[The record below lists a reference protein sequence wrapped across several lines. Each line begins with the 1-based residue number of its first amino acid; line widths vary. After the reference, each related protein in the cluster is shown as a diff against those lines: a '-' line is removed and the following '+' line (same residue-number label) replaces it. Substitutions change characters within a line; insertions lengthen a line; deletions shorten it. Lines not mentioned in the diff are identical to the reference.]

1 MNSMFN
7 VLMPFWEKRANLK
20 QILNR
25 ITVNSM
31 LLLGEKDDW
40 L

>member
-7 VLMPFWEKRANLK
+7 VHMPFWEKTDNLK

-31 LLLGEKDDW
+31 LLRGKKDDW